1 MNDEEAVA
9 ALKRLG
15 LTTYESRVFVALQ
28 KLGTGTASEVAD
40 LAEVPRSQVYGAAD
54 DLEDRGLVDVEQSN
68 PTRYRPVDV
77 EEARERLYRQLRSE
91 SDAAFDYLESVE
103 AEYAATEE
111 SESIWTVRGAD
122 NVAARAAE
130 LLASAE
136 ERAVYGSE
144 DVTPQIRDALAAAV
158 DRGVDVTVL
167 SEDEDV
173 VAVAEECGA
182 RAVHV
187 ERPPVP
193 EVDQPF
199 PDVGAERVVMVDGD
213 AVLVSVLGDDGAEAA
228 FWSRG
233 TGFASM
239 LSTLL
244 SEFTESVVPV
254 DDSGE

>member
-1 MNDEEAVA
+1 MNDDEAVS

-15 LTTYESRVFVALQ
+15 LTTYEARVFVALQ
-28 KLGTGTASEVAD
+28 KLGTGTASDVAD
-40 LAEVPRSQVYGAAD
+40 VADVPRSQVYGAAE
-54 DLEDRGLVDVEQSN
+54 DLEAQGLVDVEQSN

-77 EEARERLYRQLRSE
+77 EEARERLYRQLESE

-103 AEYAATEE
+103 TEYSDSEE
-111 SESIWTVRGAD
+111 SESIWTVRGSE

-144 DVTPQIRDALAAAV
+144 EVTPQIGDALAAAV
-158 DRGVDVTVL
+158 DQGVDVTVL
-167 SEDEDV
+167 SEDEEV
-173 VAVAEECGA
+173 LSVARACGA
-182 RAVHV
+182 VGVHV
-187 ERPPVP
+187 TQPPVP
-193 EVDQPF
+193 DVDQPV

-213 AVLVSVLGDDGAEAA
+213 AVLVSVIGEDGEEAA

-233 TGFASM
+233 TRFASM

-244 SEFTESVVPV
+244 SEFTRGVMG
-254 DDSGE
+254 DRDST

>member
-1 MNDEEAVA
+1 MKEGEAVE

-15 LTTYESRVFVALQ
+15 LTTYEARVFVALQ

-40 LAEVPRSQVYGAAD
+40 VTDVPRSQVYGAAD

-103 AEYAATEE
+103 AEYSDSEQT
-111 SESIWTVRGAD
+111 ESIWTVRGAE
-122 NVAARAAE
+122 NVASRVAD

-136 ERAVYGSE
+136 QRALYGSE
-144 DVTPQIRDALAAAV
+144 TVTPAIRDALAGAV
-158 DRGVDVTVL
+158 DDGVDVTVL

-173 VAVAEECGA
+173 LAVARECGA
-182 RAVHV
+182 RAVTV
-187 ERPPVP
+187 EHPPMAD
-193 EVDQPF
+193 VDHSL
-199 PDVGAERVVMVDGD
+199 PDVGAERVVMVDGN
-213 AVLVSVLGDDGAEAA
+213 AVLVSVVGEDGEEAA

-233 TGFASM
+233 TAFASM

-244 SEFTESVVPV
+244 SEFTQSVVPGGP
-254 DDSGE
+254 SGE